1 MDEFQLRTEHSRSLE
16 DAERLKAL
24 QTLTELGQLIPLGE
38 LDVHHGRVGDDNEA
52 WLVDPTLKDGGNNNV
67 NQRTTLYTG
76 DHSTAA
82 AFAGARHRELAAHD
96 NQTTKQAE
104 LYKIASDDIEARVL
118 NLSFNYASLTS
129 EEQQRYRDAMRG
141 LRISLSDGSPL
152 DFKYRGHNQH
162 MRDVL
167 VQEAAAQGRETV
179 IGETDVQNVLAR
191 SRGVDEASLR
201 RLAGSYN
208 ALQLTASSLGF
219 LGGRLISH
227 AQDLITSEV
236 TNPHDPNE
244 TWKIPVN
251 LEWTAQFFRQAHI
264 VGVKHRVNSA
274 TLGRT
279 IDVVSIFDLEKVNDP
294 DYYEWYRYSVGNMLA
309 DFVDLRMVPE
319 RQTDRPGIVRELVE
333 NPYAKP
339 ERLVELAAEVP
350 GFQRLF
356 ELDTGVWEGFTLG
369 QHTETALRNFDE
381 NYADKLPVSLLAPMR
396 LAILVHDLGKPVARQ
411 RAGDQK
417 QYNAAYASSFMQA
430 LNIPAPTQKLVL
442 SLIGQGNVEAYKAL
456 IQKKN
461 FDDPDWDKFAAR
473 EAQDIFGPAADIDYY
488 TVKGYKLLSKIMLIC
503 DGGAYTSMAVTR
515 HPDGTYYR
523 NAASFNASFRQP
535 HDLASRR
542 IVLTHE
548 KHAADTTVPL

>member
-1 MDEFQLRTEHSRSLE
+1 
-16 DAERLKAL
+16 
-24 QTLTELGQLIPLGE
+24 
-38 LDVHHGRVGDDNEA
+38 
-52 WLVDPTLKDGGNNNV
+52 
-67 NQRTTLYTG
+67 
-76 DHSTAA
+76 
-82 AFAGARHRELAAHD
+82 
-96 NQTTKQAE
+96 
-104 LYKIASDDIEARVL
+104 
-118 NLSFNYASLTS
+118 
-129 EEQQRYRDAMRG
+129 
-141 LRISLSDGSPL
+141 
-152 DFKYRGHNQH
+152 
-162 MRDVL
+162 
-167 VQEAAAQGRETV
+167 
-179 IGETDVQNVLAR
+179 
-191 SRGVDEASLR
+191 
-201 RLAGSYN
+201 LAGSYN